1 MEDPMTKKIVLSGTR
16 STGNIHLGNYFGA
29 LGNWVRL
36 QDEYDCHF
44 FIADWHAL
52 TTGYA
57 DTAGIKDN
65 IYGIYADYLACG
77 LDPERSVLFLQSAV
91 KEHAELHL
99 LLSMNTPL
107 SWLLRCPTYKDYVAK
122 NEDEGSATYGFLGY
136 PNLQA
141 ADILMYRADFVPVGE
156 DQLPHL
162 ELTREIA
169 RRFNHFYG
177 DVLPEPQPLLTQSKV
192 LPGIDGRKMSKSY
205 GNTIAFADDPE
216 TVRKKTMSMVT
227 DPARIRKDDPG
238 HPEVCSVFAFHKV
251 FSEGETEPIAEA
263 CRAGTVGCVQCK
275 KDLAAKIAAFHTP
288 IHEKR
293 TALLQNR
300 PRLREMLM
308 EGSRKASRQAGETMG
323 LVRSAMKVD
332 F

>member
-1 MEDPMTKKIVLSGTR
+1 MTKKIVLSGTR

-36 QDEYDCHF
+36 QEEYDCHF

-57 DTAGIKDN
+57 DTAAIKDN

-141 ADILMYRADFVPVGE
+141 ADILMYDADFVPVGE

-177 DVLPEPQPLLTQSKV
+177 DVLSEPQPLLTQSKV

-216 TVRKKTMSMVT
+216 TVRKKAMSMVT
-227 DPARIRKDDPG
+227 DPARVRKDDPG
-238 HPEVCSVFAFHKV
+238 HPEVCSVYAFHKV
-251 FSEGETEPIAEA
+251 FSEGETDRIAEA
-263 CRAGTVGCVQCK
+263 CRAGTIGCVQCK

-308 EGSRKASRQAGETMG
+308 EGSLKASRQAGETMSR
-323 LVRSAMKVD
+323 VRSAMKVD

>member
-1 MEDPMTKKIVLSGTR
+1 MTKKIVLSGTR

-36 QDEYDCHF
+36 QDDYDCHF

-57 DTAGIKDN
+57 DTSGVKDS

-91 KEHAELHL
+91 KQHAELHL
-99 LLSMNTPL
+99 LFSMSTPV
-107 SWLLRCPTYKDYVAK
+107 SWLLRCPTYKDYLAK
-122 NEDEGSATYGFLGY
+122 NDDEGSATYGFLGY

-177 DVLPEPQPLLTQSKV
+177 DVLPEPKALLTPAKV

-216 TVRKKTMSMVT
+216 SVRQKVMCMIT

-238 HPEVCSVFAFHKV
+238 HPDVCSVYAFHKV
-251 FSEGETEPIAEA
+251 FSEGEADAIGES
-263 CRAGTVGCVQCK
+263 CRKGEIGCVQCK
-275 KDLAAKIAAFHTP
+275 KNLAARVAAFHTP
-288 IHEKR
+288 VHETR
-293 TALLQNR
+293 TALLRNR
-300 PRLREMLM
+300 PRLKEMLLA
-308 EGSRKASRQAGETMG
+308 GSAKAEVQAEETMVR
-323 LVRSAMKVD
+323 VRSAMKVD